1 MEHLEPSVL
10 AETWSLFKWSGRHYA
25 PVGPMIEEH
34 AEWVGG
40 RERQALERFH
50 VECRNS
56 LILHYSSLVRYV
68 AAKVG
73 GSLPAMVDRDDLVSY
88 GMFGLM
94 DAIEKFNIDHGVK
107 FETYGVAR
115 IRGAI
120 YDEIRALDWVPRS
133 VRSKARDIEK
143 ARAEIEMAMGR
154 PAEHTEVAQN
164 LGLSLDEYWV
174 LVSQANAP
182 SSSVDSLDMGRINM
196 ESGSYEQGQYE
207 STPIDGMSNPADLI
221 GSNEIVELVGEAIN
235 NMDERSK
242 TILVLYYLQE
252 MTLAEIGQ
260 ILGVTESRVCQLQ
273 SKVLLALRE
282 SLGQGGLAAA

>member
-1 MEHLEPSVL
+1 MGHLEPEQL
-10 AETWSLFKWSGRHYA
+10 AAAWTDYKTE
-25 PVGPMIEEH
+25 
-34 AEWVGG
+34 GG
-40 RERQALERFH
+40 REL
-50 VECRNS
+50 RNQ
-56 LILHYSSLVRYV
+56 LVLHYTSLVKYV

-73 GSLPAMVDRDDLVSY
+73 GNLPAEVDREDLISY
-88 GMFGLM
+88 GMFGLI
-94 DAIEKFNIDHGVK
+94 DAIDKFSLDKGVK

-133 VRSKARDIEK
+133 VRSKGKDIEK
-143 ARAEIEMAMGR
+143 VKAELEMTLGR
-154 PAEHTEVAQN
+154 PPEHLEIAQS
-164 LGLSLDEYWV
+164 LGLEMEEYWN
-174 LVSQANAP
+174 LVSQSAITQVSTYRTHHDESSDQAVEMDISQDITANP
-182 SSSVDSLDMGRINM
+182 EELLEVG
-196 ESGSYEQGQYE
+196 EVV
-207 STPIDGMSNPADLI
+207 DLI
-221 GSNEIVELVGEAIN
+221 GEAIN